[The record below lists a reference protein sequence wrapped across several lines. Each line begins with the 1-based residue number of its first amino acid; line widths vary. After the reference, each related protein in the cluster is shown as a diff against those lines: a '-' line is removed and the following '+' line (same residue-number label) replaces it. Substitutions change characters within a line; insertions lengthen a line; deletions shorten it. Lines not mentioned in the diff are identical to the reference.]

1 MPSSY
6 AVGKHYEA
14 FIKRLV
20 KSGRYASASEVVRA
34 ALRELEARTEPPLLT
49 AEDIRAAIKEAEDDP
64 RPDIDGDVF
73 LDELRQRHRA
83 PESMELKTTLAHA
96 AE

>member
-20 KSGRYASASEVVRA
+20 ASGRYASASEVVRA
-34 ALRELEARTEPPLLT
+34 ALRELEAKTAVPSLT
-49 AEDIRAAIKEAEDDP
+49 IDELRLSLAEVRAADDYGEAEAM
-64 RPDIDGDVF
+64 
-73 LDELRQRHRA
+73 LDELDDLV
-83 PESMELKTTLAHA
+83 SA
-96 AE
+96 AETRERSAA

>member
-20 KSGRYASASEVVRA
+20 ASGRYASASEVVRA
-34 ALRELEARTEPPLLT
+34 ALRELEAKSTPPLLT
-49 AEDIRAAIKEAEDDP
+49 VEEIRAAIKEADDDP
-64 RPDIDGDVF
+64 SPSIPGDVF
-73 LDELRQRHRA
+73 LAELRDRHLRRE
-83 PESMELKTTLAHA
+83 PVKTEA

>member
-34 ALRELEARTEPPLLT
+34 ALRELEAKTEPPLLT
-49 AEDIRAAIKEAEDDP
+49 VEEIRAAIKEAEDDP
-64 RPDIDGDVF
+64 RPPIPADVIF
-73 LDELRQRHRA
+73 AELDREFALHKVPKRDRV
-83 PESMELKTTLAHA
+83 KA
-96 AE
+96 A